1 MFRSIQK
8 VKARQERRPPKGKDP
23 NMGKETSKE
32 TATPTMLDC
41 KQAAS
46 ILSVS
51 PRTVSRMCERGDL
64 RAVKVMSVW
73 RINRAALM
81 QYVGLE

>member
-1 MFRSIQK
+1 MNESTTQNAI
-8 VKARQERRPPKGKDP
+8 
-23 NMGKETSKE
+23 E
-32 TATPTMLDC
+32 TAGTAPDMPLMLDC

-81 QYVGLE
+81 QYAGMEG